1 MIKHSMTRAPK
12 VGIVPLESGLTNK
25 DELSEDGERVVGL
38 NTENSEINEGCCSS
52 SGRAFSTD
60 RSGSGERGS
69 MCNLSQGIV
78 EDTEERIIMNMCES
92 NFTVEQI
99 ALATRKTVEE
109 VQAIIESNQVVPI

>member
-1 MIKHSMTRAPK
+1 
-12 VGIVPLESGLTNK
+12 
-25 DELSEDGERVVGL
+25 
-38 NTENSEINEGCCSS
+38 
-52 SGRAFSTD
+52 
-60 RSGSGERGS
+60 